1 MAPHLLDQIDEPGD
15 LRELTHEELAQVA
28 QDARDTIISVITERG
43 GHLASNLGVVELTL
57 ALHRIFDSPT
67 DRIVWDTT
75 NQLYTHKLVTGRRDE
90 FKDIRLEGGLSG
102 FGEPSESLHDTLA
115 AGHAGTGLSIAL
127 GIAEG
132 AENRKLDSWTI
143 AVVGDGAMTSGSSFE
158 ALNNIVHLNPEKLI
172 VILNDN
178 GMSISENI
186 GFLTNWRKRLITHP
200 EYQSMIERMKAL
212 SKRMPTGELMY
223 GLVKRFNTALAG
235 FIVPTMFWTEMG
247 FQYLGPIDGHDFKQ
261 LEQTLKQART
271 PTGLVPLV
279 HVVTH
284 KGHGYEPAEDDPV
297 RFHQPSSPLGD
308 ASGAPTYSSVFA
320 QTITRIMQEDESV
333 VGISAAMLEGTG
345 LVGVQREFPERVF
358 DVGIAEQHAVS
369 MAAGMA
375 SAGLNPFVSIYST
388 FLQRAF
394 DQIVHDVC
402 LQNLPVTLI
411 ADRAG
416 IVGEDGKTHH
426 GAFDITYLRCLPNA
440 VVAAPSNENELQ
452 HLVYTSYK
460 HRGPFAI
467 RIARGAAVGVPLDS
481 DLKELPLGKGYVVR
495 EGRDVVIFGLGK
507 ANNAAEEAA
516 EILAEYGIDCG
527 VVNPVFV
534 KPLDIEL
541 LLEHRSQRPPDC
553 HGGRERDSRRVRLG
567 GAGSARRCWRER
579 RSGPP
584 YRYAGLLHRARHCCR
599 PATTAATGRTGHC
612 RKSAEHILPERYEEI
627 SRQRSR
633 PGSGSGG
640 VAGSDV
646 PATKRG
652 STVGTFSWPLRI
664 SSMDGRETRDV
675 EATVDTGAAYT
686 TLPGSLLREIGVTP
700 MGKRRFLLA
709 DGRRIEL
716 DYGESPCIRRRRER
730 GDSGGLWR
738 RRCPSPAGSLHPG
751 GSGPSCGP
759 SGATTGPDAP
769 HYVLGEALSRQESRL
784 VSLLGRHKGS
794 AHTWPAISK
803 PLKQTEPSQP
813 DAVPD

>member
-1 MAPHLLDQIDEPGD
+1 MAPRLLDNIDEPGD
-15 LRELTHEELAQVA
+15 LKSLTHEELAQVA

-57 ALHRIFDSPT
+57 ALHRVFDSPR

-102 FGEPSESLHDTLA
+102 FGEPSESPHDTLA

-127 GIAEG
+127 GVAEG
-132 AENRKLDSWTI
+132 ASNLKRDSWTI

-158 ALNNIVHLNPEKLI
+158 ALNNIVHLDPDRF
-172 VILNDN
+172 VVVLNDN

-200 EYQSMIERMKAL
+200 EYQAMIERMKAL

-261 LEQTLKQART
+261 LEQTLKQAQTAATT
-271 PTGLVPLV
+271 PAGLVPLV

-308 ASGAPTYSSVFA
+308 SSGAPTYSSVFA
-320 QTITRIMQEDESV
+320 NTVTRIMEEDESV

-345 LVGVQREFPERVF
+345 LVSVQSKFPDRVF

-440 VVAAPSNENELQ
+440 VVAAPANENELQ
-452 HLVYTSYK
+452 HLVYTAYR
-460 HRGPFAI
+460 HQGPFAI

-481 DLKELPLGKGYVVR
+481 DLTELPIGRGRVVR
-495 EGRDVVIFGLGK
+495 EGRDVSIFGLGK
-507 ANNAAEEAA
+507 SNSAALEAA
-516 EILAEYGIDCG
+516 EMLAEYGIDCG
-527 VVNPVFV
+527 VVNPIFV
-534 KPLDIEL
+534 KPLDVDL
-541 LLEHRSQRPPDC
+541 LLDTA
-553 HGGRERDSRRVRLG
+553 RRVPRIVTVEENVMAG
-567 GAGSARRCWRER
+567 GFGTAVLEALAEAGMSDVAV
-579 RSGPP
+579 
-584 YRYAGLLHRARHCCR
+584 HRIGMPDFFIEHG
-599 PATTAATGRTGHC
+599 TAADQRHSLQLDAQG
-612 RKSAEHILPERYEEI
+612 IVERVLSEFF
-627 SRQRSR
+627 
-633 PGSGSGG
+633 P
-640 VAGSDV
+640 D
-646 PATKRG
+646 ATK
-652 STVGTFSWPLRI
+652 TPHHEV
-664 SSMDGRETRDV
+664 
-675 EATVDTGAAYT
+675 AAA
-686 TLPGSLLREIGVTP
+686 S
-700 MGKRRFLLA
+700 
-709 DGRRIEL
+709 
-716 DYGESPCIRRRRER
+716 
-730 GDSGGLWR
+730 
-738 RRCPSPAGSLHPG
+738 
-751 GSGPSCGP
+751 
-759 SGATTGPDAP
+759 
-769 HYVLGEALSRQESRL
+769 
-784 VSLLGRHKGS
+784 
-794 AHTWPAISK
+794 
-803 PLKQTEPSQP
+803 
-813 DAVPD
+813 